1 MHLRKPR
8 IGANKHQPDVACET
22 NIPLQIL
29 ASLSEYVAVLE
40 GRGVV
45 PGTSMG
51 PLVGTIQ
58 MFEDSLSGLER
69 ILTTPLPFVYSV
81 HIR

>member
-1 MHLRKPR
+1 MEELDEEGIDR
-8 IGANKHQPDVACET
+8 
-22 NIPLQIL
+22 NIPLEIVR
-29 ASLSEYVAVLE
+29 SLSEYFSVLE

-51 PLVGTIQ
+51 GMIGSLQ
-58 MFEDSLSGLER
+58 MLEDALSGLER
-69 ILTTPLPFVYSV
+69 ILTTPLPWAYSV